1 MKRVMASLTITAC
14 LLLPSAGVVLGAD
27 PHSPSNP
34 TGPAKGQPTQSC
46 GSKTAPATPGNAAS
60 SPGSAF
66 NPGGVAPSVYA
77 GVPGTPSAANG
88 SSNAVAQYDVACFQ
102 NSQIP

>member
-1 MKRVMASLTITAC
+1 MRRVMASLTISAC

-34 TGPAKGQPTQSC
+34 TGPATGRPSQTC
-46 GSKTAPATPGNAAS
+46 GVTTGPALPGNTLN

-77 GVPGTPSAANG
+77 GAMGTPSAAHAASPNG
-88 SSNAVAQYDVACFQ
+88 VAAQYDVACFQ
-102 NSQIP
+102 IP

>member
-34 TGPAKGQPTQSC
+34 TGPAKGQPSQTC
-46 GSKTAPATPGNAAS
+46 GVTTGPAVPGNTAS

-66 NPGGVAPSVYA
+66 NSGGVAPSVYA
-77 GVPGTPSAANG
+77 GAPGTPSAANAA
-88 SSNAVAQYDVACFQ
+88 SSTAVAQYDVACFQ
-102 NSQIP
+102 LP